1 MQGTIKILNVAVFV
15 SSNIFGKKY
24 IPLVNWRI
32 QIILKYQ
39 LSDSLLYLGR
49 FSWGMAMNEVHA
61 NFSTWKFK

>member
-1 MQGTIKILNVAVFV
+1 MQGTIKILNVTVFI
-15 SSNIFGKKY
+15 SSNILGKKY

-39 LSDSLLYLGR
+39 LPDSLLYLGR

-61 NFSTWKFK
+61 NFST